1 MSEFV
6 DRRNLDF
13 VLFEM
18 PDLDTLLTTPR
29 YEEHD
34 RESIT
39 AMLDVVEGIAETN
52 FLPFAAKLDA
62 NEPKFVDGKVEIIPE
77 VGEALSALGEAG
89 LFAAGFDEAIGGLQ
103 LPWVVTTNING
114 IFTAANLSVANYAF
128 LTVGA
133 ANMLNAFGTDEQKD
147 AYLPNMLAGKWFGTM
162 CLSEP
167 QAGSSLADIKTKAVR
182 KDDGTFSLS
191 GSKMWISGGD
201 HDLSDNIIHMVLARI
216 EGAPVGTRGISLFI
230 VPRYRLNEAGERGE
244 WNNIALAGLNHKMG
258 QRGTTNCLLNFGES
272 GETVGYLLGEENKG
286 LACMFHMMNEA
297 RVGVGQ
303 ASVMSALA
311 GYLHAVGYAR
321 ERPQGR
327 PAGVKDQSTPQV
339 PIIEHTD
346 VRRMLM
352 AQKAAV
358 EGGLSLTSYCSLLV
372 DKQKTAETAE
382 ERAEY
387 DDLLGL
393 LTPVAKSWPSE
404 HCLEANKWAIQILG
418 GYGYTR
424 DYPVERHYRD
434 NRLNHIHE
442 GTFGI
447 QGRDL
452 LGRKLRAGVSALT
465 PLRKQIASTIETAR
479 AQGLNAECDQLE
491 KALTSAE
498 KAIEAVRGCEEE
510 NLSLANATLF
520 LDAFGTVVVAWL
532 WLWQASVAKQASP
545 DAGSSEETFYNGK
558 IAAAQYF
565 FRYELSK
572 VFNTLELVASL
583 DDTCELA
590 SADFFGVS

>member
-1 MSEFV
+1 
-6 DRRNLDF
+6 
-13 VLFEM
+13 
-18 PDLDTLLTTPR
+18 
-29 YEEHD
+29 
-34 RESIT
+34 
-39 AMLDVVEGIAETN
+39 
-52 FLPFAAKLDA
+52 
-62 NEPKFVDGKVEIIPE
+62 
-77 VGEALSALGEAG
+77 
-89 LFAAGFDEAIGGLQ
+89 
-103 LPWVVTTNING
+103 
-114 IFTAANLSVANYAF
+114 
-128 LTVGA
+128 
-133 ANMLNAFGTDEQKD
+133 
-147 AYLPNMLAGKWFGTM
+147 
-162 CLSEP
+162 
-167 QAGSSLADIKTKAVR
+167 
-182 KDDGTFSLS
+182 
-191 GSKMWISGGD
+191 
-201 HDLSDNIIHMVLARI
+201 
-216 EGAPVGTRGISLFI
+216 
-230 VPRYRLNEAGERGE
+230 
-244 WNNIALAGLNHKMG
+244 
-258 QRGTTNCLLNFGES
+258 
-272 GETVGYLLGEENKG
+272 
-286 LACMFHMMNEA
+286 
-297 RVGVGQ
+297 
-303 ASVMSALA
+303 
-311 GYLHAVGYAR
+311 
-321 ERPQGR
+321 
-327 PAGVKDQSTPQV
+327 GVKDQSTPQV

-372 DKQKTAETAE
+372 DKQKTADTAE

-465 PLRKQIASTIETAR
+465 PLRNQIASTIETAR

-491 KALTSAE
+491 KALASAE
-498 KAIEAVRGCEEE
+498 KAIEAVRGCDEE

-572 VFNTLELVASL
+572 VVNTFELVASL

-590 SADFFGVS
+590 SADFFGVN

>member
-18 PDLDTLLTTPR
+18 LDLDTLLTTPR

-311 GYLHAVGYAR
+311 GYLHAVDYAR

-372 DKQKTAETAE
+372 DKQKTADTAE

-452 LGRKLRAGVSALT
+452 LGRKLRAGISALA
-465 PLRKQIASTIETAR
+465 PLRKQIASTVETAR

-491 KALTSAE
+491 KALASAE
-498 KAIEAVRGCEEE
+498 KAIEAVRGCDEE

-572 VFNTLELVASL
+572 VFNTFELVASL

-590 SADFFGVS
+590 SAEFFGVS